1 MVIRLGL
8 KPEGRGQS
16 SGGGQVARLV
26 EAGVAEGRR
35 QPAARTSGGQR
46 AGAVA
51 VAADCSQHSKG
62 EDSLIQE
69 REFVSRDV

>member
-1 MVIRLGL
+1 VVVRLWL
-8 KPEGRGQS
+8 KPEGRGHS
-16 SGGGQVARLV
+16 SGGGQVTRPG
-26 EAGVAEGRR
+26 EAGVADRRR

-51 VAADCSQHSKG
+51 ADCSQHGKG

>member
-1 MVIRLGL
+1 VAVRLRL

-35 QPAARTSGGQR
+35 LPAARISGGQR
-46 AGAVA
+46 AG
-51 VAADCSQHSKG
+51 AADCSQHSKG

>member
-1 MVIRLGL
+1 VVIRLGL

-16 SGGGQVARLV
+16 SGGGQVVRLL

-35 QPAARTSGGQR
+35 QPAARTSGGQW
-46 AGAVA
+46 AGA

>member
-1 MVIRLGL
+1 MVVRLWL

-16 SGGGQVARLV
+16 SGGGQVTRPG
-26 EAGVAEGRR
+26 EAGVADGRR

-51 VAADCSQHSKG
+51 VDYSQHSKG

>member
-1 MVIRLGL
+1 VVVRLWL

-16 SGGGQVARLV
+16 SGGGQVTRPG
-26 EAGVAEGRR
+26 EAGVADGRR

-46 AGAVA
+46 AG
-51 VAADCSQHSKG
+51 AADCSQHSKG

>member
-1 MVIRLGL
+1 VQVVIRLGL

-35 QPAARTSGGQR
+35 LPAARISGGQR
-46 AGAVA
+46 AG
-51 VAADCSQHSKG
+51 AADCSQHSKG
-62 EDSLIQE
+62 EASLIQE
-69 REFVSRDV
+69 REFV